1 MNPLLTASFVVLAV
15 ALLAFVVTKI
25 VRSRKDLA
33 SENTANPLSI
43 SVPAHIEELV
53 AESPKRRLLAK
64 VVTESSDL
72 DRKVDE
78 AINRLILSN

>member
-1 MNPLLTASFVVLAV
+1 LNPLLTASIVVLAV

-25 VRSRKDLA
+25 VRSRKDVA
-33 SENTANPLSI
+33 SENGTSILSL
-43 SVPAHIEELV
+43 SVPAQIEALV
-53 AESPKRRLLAK
+53 PESPKRGLLAK
-64 VVTESSDL
+64 VVNESSDM